1 MAARKKAKPEKTLL
15 EKIGEQATH
24 LKEEIIEGKN
34 LFVEAATEKI
44 AAVKK
49 TIAAYK
55 ASKKP
60 VAKKAVKKAAKKV
73 AEKTKKAAV
82 AVKKKA
88 AKKIAPVK
96 KKLAKKAAPKKKA
109 AKK

>member
-1 MAARKKAKPEKTLL
+1 MASRKKAAPQKTLL
-15 EKIGEQATH
+15 EKIGEQASH
-24 LKEEIIEGKN
+24 FKEEIIEGKN

-49 TIAAYK
+49 TITAYK
-55 ASKKP
+55 ASRKP
-60 VAKKAVKKAAKKV
+60 VARKVAKKAAVQ
-73 AEKTKKAAV
+73 TKKAAV
-82 AVKKKA
+82 KTHKKT

-96 KKLAKKAAPKKKA
+96 NRLAKKVAGRKKA